1 MKGSDLKEFLRRE
14 RVSLVQ
20 LAEALGMSQQ
30 NLSAAFTR
38 EDVKSGFIEKLA
50 QALNCPVGFFY
61 AEVPG
66 TPQINGN
73 NNTQV
78 LGDSNTVAPSD
89 AALLELL
96 KTKDEQLTLTIK
108 QVSKA
113 QEQMDRVLDRL
124 EGRIPVVQSD
134 NI

>member
-1 MKGSDLKEFLRRE
+1 MKGQNLKELLRRE
-14 RVSLVQ
+14 NVSLVQ

-38 EDVKSGFIEKLA
+38 DDVKSGFLEKVA
-50 QALNCPVGFFY
+50 KAIGRPVGFFY
-61 AEVPG
+61 DEVAGSPK
-66 TPQINGN
+66 IVGN
-73 NNTQV
+73 NNTQIS
-78 LGDSNTVAPSD
+78 GDSNTVAPSD
-89 AALLELL
+89 AVLLELL

-124 EGRIPVVQSD
+124 EGKNPEKPE
-134 NI
+134 NF